1 MLVFVVDAVKT
12 AIDFSGKSAKI
23 ESERQKVEALK
34 KENKSL
40 EKMLEKVKSPRFV
53 EEEARNKLNMSLP
66 GDITIIGE

>member
-23 ESERQKVEALK
+23 EAERQKVEALK

-53 EEEARNKLNMSLP
+53 EEEARNKLNMSRP